1 MVMYRRLNCVLFIDD
16 DEATNYLHRLI
27 IKRLDCAERLEIFQ
41 SAKEAIKY
49 LAGQGKYH
57 NDNPIPEMIFLDIN
71 MPSMNGWEFIEQF
84 RKIKTAS
91 PIILVMLTTSLNPD
105 DEFLSEKI
113 PEITC
118 FKNKPLTRQMV
129 EGLLEEYFN
138 DPDDPGPNKNHD
150 YGTGN
155 RDN

>member
-49 LAGQGKYH
+49 LGGQGKYH
-57 NDNPIPEMIFLDIN
+57 NDNPIPDMIFLDIN

>member
-1 MVMYRRLNCVLFIDD
+1 
-16 DEATNYLHRLI
+16 
-27 IKRLDCAERLEIFQ
+27 
-41 SAKEAIKY
+41 
-49 LAGQGKYH
+49 
-57 NDNPIPEMIFLDIN
+57 
-71 MPSMNGWEFIEQF
+71 MNGWEFIEQF